1 MTGLVVVTHGG
12 LVVAVKGAIVV
23 VDVVDVVDVEVG
35 VNVELVVWNGNGK

>member
-1 MTGLVVVTHGG
+1 MVVVTHGG
-12 LVVAVKGAIVV
+12 LVVAVKGAIVVVV

>member
-1 MTGLVVVTHGG
+1 MVVVTHGG
-12 LVVAVKGAIVV
+12 LVVAVKGAIVVV